1 MWRTGGVPSLGR
13 WKERVS
19 ESWVEE
25 RRVGVDGALRGAAGT
40 TEHIYYI
47 LRANERQSY
56 EY

>member
-40 TEHIYYI
+40 TEHRII
-47 LRANERQSY
+47 LHSENE
-56 EY
+56 